1 VSRLATGTPRGEAGW
16 GPERGF
22 TLLEV
27 VVAMA
32 ILAMGLMAISD
43 LVGGAL
49 RNQVRA
55 THLEVATLLARGKLV
70 ALQDE
75 FERKGFRDFDEESE
89 GDFEDEGHREVHWKA
104 QVVKPQVDLG
114 PERIAQ
120 MLGGAGG
127 GSLGALLG
135 QGVQAGQTGAA
146 AGKASG
152 DPTQVAMAAALN
164 QQLTQIGE
172 QIKKGVRE
180 VRLTV
185 SWSEGGDRTES
196 FTVVTHMA
204 VLAPK
209 EGL

>member
-1 VSRLATGTPRGEAGW
+1 VSRASATRER
-16 GPERGF
+16 RGF

-75 FERKGFRDFDEESE
+75 FERKGFRDFDEESQ

-127 GSLGALLG
+127 SLGALLG
-135 QGVQAGQTGAA
+135 QGGQAGQPNVAGAA
-146 AGKASG
+146 ASG
-152 DPTQVAMAAALN
+152 DPTQMAMAAALN

-196 FTVVTHMA
+196 FTVATHMA

-209 EGL
+209 EGP